1 MAKGENFKSTIHA
14 KDVEISIVTSINNE
28 DYISLTDIAK
38 YKNPEFPADVIK
50 NWLRVRSTIEFLGLW
65 EQLHN
70 QNFKLVEFD
79 QFKIESGSNSFVL
92 SPQKWIKTTNAI
104 GIVSKSG
111 RYGGTYAYK
120 DIAFEFASWVSP
132 EFKLYIIQDYQRL
145 KSEKSHQDTLDWN
158 VKRLLSKANYRI
170 HTDAIKQN
178 LIPPDVSKINRS
190 RIYANEADLLNVALF
205 GKTAS
210 EWRNENP
217 DKKNENIRDYAT
229 IEQLLVL
236 SNLESLY
243 ALLIKKGV
251 SQDER
256 LKQLNS
262 TAIQQLKSLT
272 NNKSVHKLDKLNNE
286 TKSLPKK

>member
-111 RYGGTYAYK
+111 RYGRTNAYK
-120 DIAFEFASWVSP
+120 DFAFEFASWVSP

-236 SNLESLY
+236 SNLESLN

>member
-92 SPQKWIKTTNAI
+92 SPQ
-104 GIVSKSG
+104 
-111 RYGGTYAYK
+111 
-120 DIAFEFASWVSP
+120 
-132 EFKLYIIQDYQRL
+132 
-145 KSEKSHQDTLDWN
+145 
-158 VKRLLSKANYRI
+158 
-170 HTDAIKQN
+170 
-178 LIPPDVSKINRS
+178 
-190 RIYANEADLLNVALF
+190 
-205 GKTAS
+205 
-210 EWRNENP
+210 
-217 DKKNENIRDYAT
+217 
-229 IEQLLVL
+229 
-236 SNLESLY
+236 
-243 ALLIKKGV
+243 
-251 SQDER
+251 
-256 LKQLNS
+256 NS